1 MAPEGFELVPAI
13 YCCRTVTKQQD
24 YSCSSSI
31 YSQSNY
37 TIVNIFQ
44 RGHTGS
50 SILLYLIVTYYRISK
65 SVLSFQYKIKLVPHE
80 SYVTSSDVTKYNK
93 MFLIMNNKM
102 MCDVCNLYLFPFINS
117 GLGCSDDLQPF
128 VLGSQE
134 AQRAGGRDAPRS
146 QPPSKGRAPSL
157 PGRGNHTP
165 PQRDWS
171 SRPAATSGEGLI
183 PHSAWANII
192 FMFNQL
198 VIQRSA
204 MEVNVLCNKDV
215 LAKGAGLCT
224 KSYFPSILNI
234 LLYFYIRTLYID
246 EQGISFMYQRQFQQI
261 YKGIIPSHLE
271 RRDLMNLN

>member
-1 MAPEGFELVPAI
+1 MYVICICFLSL
-13 YCCRTVTKQQD
+13 TVGLDVQMT
-24 YSCSSSI
+24 YSPL
-31 YSQSNY
+31 YSGPRKL
-37 TIVNIFQ
+37 
-44 RGHTGS
+44 RGPVAET
-50 SILLYLIVTYYRISK
+50 
-65 SVLSFQYKIKLVPHE
+65 P
-80 SYVTSSDVTKYNK
+80 
-93 MFLIMNNKM
+93 
-102 MCDVCNLYLFPFINS
+102 
-117 GLGCSDDLQPF
+117 
-128 VLGSQE
+128 
-134 AQRAGGRDAPRS
+134 PRS

-165 PQRDWS
+165 PQWDWS

-246 EQGISFMYQRQFQQI
+246 E
-261 YKGIIPSHLE
+261 
-271 RRDLMNLN
+271 